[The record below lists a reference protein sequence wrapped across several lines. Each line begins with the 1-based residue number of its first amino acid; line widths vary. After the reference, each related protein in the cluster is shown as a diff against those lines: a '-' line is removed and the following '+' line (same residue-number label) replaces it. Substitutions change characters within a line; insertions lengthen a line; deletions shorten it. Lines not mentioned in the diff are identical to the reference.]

1 MQVTDRLVPEE
12 RSSSGAAWMRWRSRR
27 RSEMNLD
34 GLHILIALRHLL
46 RTTLSA
52 CSRCL
57 LPPIKRHGL
66 IANAAGEV

>member
-1 MQVTDRLVPEE
+1 
-12 RSSSGAAWMRWRSRR
+12 MRWRSRR
-27 RSEMNLD
+27 RSEMSLE

-66 IANAAGEV
+66 IANAAGEVWRISPFFLRGNVLSPFFL